1 MGAEGIA
8 GALRVAADPEGAART
23 AAGEIAARAAA
34 AVAARGSFSWVLSGG
49 STPRRLFELLAEEPA
64 LRGAFP
70 WERTRFFWGDER
82 YVPPDHPESNVGMS
96 WKAMLSRVPAPPENL
111 HRWRTEL
118 PPEEAAA
125 AYEATLREVF
135 GLAAGEC
142 PRFDLVLMGLGEDGH
157 TASLFPGSAAL
168 AERERLAV
176 AVWVEKLAAWRLTL
190 TVPVFNRARCFLFL
204 VAGAAKAEALR
215 AARAPEGDPKRTPA
229 RLIQPEDG
237 ELLWIADRAAVAPPP
252 AAG

>member
-1 MGAEGIA
+1 VGAEGVA
-8 GALRVAADPEGAART
+8 GALRVAADLEGAART
-23 AAGEIAARAAA
+23 AAGEIVARAAA

-49 STPRRLFELLAEEPA
+49 STPRRLYELLAEETA

-82 YVPPDHPESNVGMS
+82 YVPPDHPESNFGMS
-96 WKAMLSRVPAPPENL
+96 WKAMLSRVPARRENI

-118 PPEEAAA
+118 PPAAAAA
-125 AYEATLREVF
+125 AYEATLREMFDV
-135 GLAAGEC
+135 APGEL

-168 AERERLAV
+168 EERERPAV

-204 VAGAAKAEALR
+204 VAGAAKAAALR
-215 AARAPEGDPKRTPA
+215 AARAPAGDPKRTPA
-229 RLIQPEDG
+229 QLICPEDG
-237 ELLWIADRAAVAPPP
+237 ELLWIADRAAADSPP

>member
-1 MGAEGIA
+1 MGAEGVG
-8 GALRVAADPEGAART
+8 GALRVAADAE
-23 AAGEIAARAAA
+23 EAARAAA
-34 AVAARGSFSWVLSGG
+34 AEIVARAAAAVEARGAFSWVLSGG
-49 STPRRLFELLAEEPA
+49 STPRRLYELLAEEPA

-82 YVPPDHPESNVGMS
+82 YVPPDHPESNFGMS
-96 WKAMLSRVPAPPENL
+96 WEAMLSRVPAPPGNL

-135 GLAAGEC
+135 GLAAGER
-142 PRFDLVLMGLGEDGH
+142 PRLDLVLMGLGEDGH

-204 VAGAAKAEALR
+204 VAGAAKAAALR
-215 AARAPEGDPKRTPA
+215 AARAPEGDPNRTPA
-229 RLIQPEDG
+229 RLIRPEDG
-237 ELLWIADRAAVAPPP
+237 ELIWIADRAA
-252 AAG
+252 AGG